1 MSNFPSLETPRLRL
15 REIVSADASALLAIH
30 GNQQAMRW
38 FGMDPITE
46 IAQAQALV
54 DTFAASR
61 TLPNPGIRWGIQ
73 YKEHEELLGNCGLF
87 KWNREWKS
95 CSLGFALGQ
104 SAFGK
109 GIMSEA
115 LQATLVWGFEQM
127 QLNRIEATVHPE
139 NQACLKLLER
149 LGFVQEG
156 RLRQAGFWLG
166 EHHDLLQLS
175 LLRAEF
181 EPSSISVP

>member
-1 MSNFPSLETPRLRL
+1 MSDFPTLETPRLQL
-15 REIVSADASALLAIH
+15 REIVTADAPALLAIH
-30 GNQQAMRW
+30 SNKQAMQW

-54 DTFAASR
+54 DTFAESR
-61 TLPNPGIRWGIQ
+61 TQPNSGIRWGIQ
-73 YKEHEELLGNCGLF
+73 DKAHDELLGNCGLF
-87 KWNREWKS
+87 KWNRQWKS

-104 SAFGK
+104 PAWGK

-115 LQATLVWGFEQM
+115 LQAMLVWSFEQM
-127 QLNRIEATVHPE
+127 QLHRIEATVHPQ

-166 EHHDLLQLS
+166 EHQDLLQLS

-181 EPSSISVP
+181 EPSPISAF

>member
-1 MSNFPSLETPRLRL
+1 MSDFPTLETPRLLL
-15 REIVSADASALLAIH
+15 REIVTADAPTVLAIH
-30 GNQQAMRW
+30 GDEQAMRW
-38 FGMDPITE
+38 FGMDPMTD

-54 DTFAASR
+54 ETFAESR

-73 YKEHEELLGNCGLF
+73 SREQNELLGNCGLF
-87 KWNREWKS
+87 KWNKPWKS

-104 SAFGK
+104 SAWGK

-115 LQATLVWGFEQM
+115 LQATLVWGFAQM
-127 QLNRIEATVHPE
+127 QLNRIEATVHPD

-156 RLRQAGFWLG
+156 CLRQAGFWLG

-181 EPSSISVP
+181 APSPIRGT

>member
-1 MSNFPSLETPRLRL
+1 MSDFPTLETQRLLL
-15 REIVSADASALLAIH
+15 REIVTTDAPALLAIH
-30 GNQQAMRW
+30 GNARAMQW

-54 DTFAASR
+54 ETFAESR
-61 TLPNPGIRWGIQ
+61 ALPNPGIRWGIQ
-73 YKEHEELLGNCGLF
+73 DKTHEALLGNCGFF
-87 KWNREWKS
+87 KWNRQWKS

-104 SAFGK
+104 SAWGK
-109 GIMSEA
+109 GFMSEA

-139 NQACLKLLER
+139 NLACLKLLER
-149 LGFVQEG
+149 QGFVQEG

-166 EHHDLLQLS
+166 EHRDLLQLS

-181 EPSSISVP
+181 EPSPISAL

>member
-1 MSNFPSLETPRLRL
+1 
-15 REIVSADASALLAIH
+15 
-30 GNQQAMRW
+30 
-38 FGMDPITE
+38 
-46 IAQAQALV
+46 
-54 DTFAASR
+54 
-61 TLPNPGIRWGIQ
+61 
-73 YKEHEELLGNCGLF
+73 
-87 KWNREWKS
+87 
-95 CSLGFALGQ
+95 
-104 SAFGK
+104 
-109 GIMSEA
+109 
-115 LQATLVWGFEQM
+115 M